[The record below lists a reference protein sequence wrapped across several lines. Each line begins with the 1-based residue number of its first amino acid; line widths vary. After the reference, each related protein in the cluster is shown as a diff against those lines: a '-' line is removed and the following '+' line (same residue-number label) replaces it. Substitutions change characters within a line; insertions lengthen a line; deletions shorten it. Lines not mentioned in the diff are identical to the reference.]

1 MDINLILSAQTLGL
15 APQLHRSGLVNGLIV
30 LKNIPQKT
38 YLRVTP
44 EQWVILQMFE
54 SPKTVPVVLGMAIR
68 ERQCLPLGEFY
79 ELVLKALRAEILQ
92 EPGAAPQPDFHQ
104 VFLDRIEEADD
115 FYSFAPAELSDDA
128 RMVQR
133 QALRVRGSRTQTYRT
148 PKLR

>member
-15 APQLHRSGLVNGLIV
+15 APHLHKSGLVNGLIV

-54 SPKTVPVVLGMAIR
+54 APKTVPIVLGMAIR

-79 ELVLKALRAEILQ
+79 ELVLKALRANILL
-92 EPGAAPQPDFHQ
+92 EPG
-104 VFLDRIEEADD
+104 
-115 FYSFAPAELSDDA
+115 SAPAP
-128 RMVQR
+128 V
-133 QALRVRGSRTQTYRT
+133 
-148 PKLR
+148 